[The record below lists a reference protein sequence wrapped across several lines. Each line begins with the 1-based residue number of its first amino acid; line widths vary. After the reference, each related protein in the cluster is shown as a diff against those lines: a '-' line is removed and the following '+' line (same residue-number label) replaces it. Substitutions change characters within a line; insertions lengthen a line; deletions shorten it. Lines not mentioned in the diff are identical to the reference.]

1 MIDMNPS
8 GSQGSIDGNLVEL
21 RVAVGAIGSQSMSK
35 IGTQIILRTHDC
47 HAAKWAQSPTHE
59 DIVKLGE
66 VVDIIIV
73 GQEHFVNCGVFTG
86 GAIENI

>member
-1 MIDMNPS
+1 MIVMQLS
-8 GSQGSIDGNLVEL
+8 GS
-21 RVAVGAIGSQSMSK
+21 
-35 IGTQIILRTHDC
+35 
-47 HAAKWAQSPTHE
+47 QSPTHE